1 MADEPVVPGAAPEPA
16 ANALE
21 GAANPVETAS
31 AEGQDAA
38 QPEER
43 TYTEAEHKAELEKA
57 LQKRLAR
64 EQRKYEREA
73 EELRQIA
80 LRSQQ
85 QTQPKPEQA
94 QAQPADARPQREQF
108 ADYESYV
115 EALADWKADQRFSA
129 RERERQQQEAFRR
142 AQTEQLSVAQAHKER
157 EAKFVASVE
166 DYQEKVNNPNLR
178 ISDVMA
184 QAILHSELGPQ
195 VAYYLGN
202 NPDEAERI
210 AALPPIAA
218 VKEIGKLETK
228 VATPTKPKS
237 SAPPPIEPIKRGSAS
252 NAIDTTDPKSL
263 ERLGTSAWIAAE
275 RERQMRKAGARH

>member
-21 GAANPVETAS
+21 SAANPVETAS
-31 AEGQDAA
+31 PESQGAA
-38 QPEER
+38 PPEDR
-43 TYTEAEHKAELEKA
+43 TYTKAELQAEVDKA
-57 LQKRLAR
+57 VQKRLAR

-85 QTQPKPEQA
+85 QPQRTPEQA
-94 QAQPADARPQREQF
+94 PPQNADAKPQREAF

-129 RERERQQQEAFRR
+129 RERERQQQEALHR
-142 AQTEQLSVAQAHKER
+142 QHSEQMSVAQAHKER

-178 ISDVMA
+178 ISDAMA

-228 VATPTKPKS
+228 VATPVKPKS

-263 ERLGTSAWIAAE
+263 ERLGTSVWIAAE

>member
-1 MADEPVVPGAAPEPA
+1 MADEPVAPGAAPEPA
-16 ANALE
+16 VNALQD
-21 GAANPVETAS
+21 AANPVETAS
-31 AEGQDAA
+31 PEGQDAS

-43 TYTEAEHKAELEKA
+43 IYTEAEHKAELEKA

-64 EQRKYEREA
+64 EQRKFEREA

-85 QTQPKPEQA
+85 TQRPAQEQA
-94 QAQPADARPQREQF
+94 QPQPDARPQRESFQ
-108 ADYESYV
+108 DYESYI
-115 EALADWKADQRFSA
+115 EALADWKADQRFV
-129 RERERQQQEAFRR
+129 ERERQRYQQEAFHRQ
-142 AQTEQLSVAQAHKER
+142 QTEQMSVAQAHKER

-202 NPDEAERI
+202 NPEEADRI
-210 AALPPIAA
+210 AKLPPIAA

-263 ERLGTSAWIAAE
+263 ERLGTSAWIKAE
-275 RERQMRKAGARH
+275 RERQMRMAGARQ